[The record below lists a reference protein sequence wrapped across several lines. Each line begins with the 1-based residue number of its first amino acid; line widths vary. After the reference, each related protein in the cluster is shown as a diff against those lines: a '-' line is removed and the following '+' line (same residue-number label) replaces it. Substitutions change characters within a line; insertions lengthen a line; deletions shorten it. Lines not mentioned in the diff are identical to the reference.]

1 MRLEPW
7 RQESE
12 SRPPAPRH
20 QPRPLCS
27 HSQRAEALRVRRLKS
42 PSNESGPDKVP
53 IMREFQHASPGRES
67 GDCPVFLQS
76 STIEEAEGADA
87 WRVTPVS
94 RGRRASQAQ
103 PQRAAGEEGAAH
115 HFGSSDWNRC
125 SVSLL
130 PKSSLIVG
138 HTCRRNWTETLP
150 KCSPGTKWRQKWNKN
165 EVPTSHHPHTVIPKP
180 S

>member
-94 RGRRASQAQ
+94 RGRRASRLSHSGLQAKKVQ
-103 PQRAAGEEGAAH
+103 PTTLVQVTGIDAQCLFSPSHR
-115 HFGSSDWNRC
+115 
-125 SVSLL
+125 LL
-130 PKSSLIVG
+130 
-138 HTCRRNWTETLP
+138 
-150 KCSPGTKWRQKWNKN
+150 
-165 EVPTSHHPHTVIPKP
+165 
-180 S
+180 